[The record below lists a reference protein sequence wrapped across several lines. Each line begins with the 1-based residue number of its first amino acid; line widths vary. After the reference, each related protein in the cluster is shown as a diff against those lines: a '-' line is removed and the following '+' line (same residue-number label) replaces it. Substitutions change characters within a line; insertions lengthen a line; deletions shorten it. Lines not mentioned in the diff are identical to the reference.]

1 MKRKERSGGKKK
13 VKRYDLATC
22 TFLSQAKTID
32 NKLQR
37 ERVRERVRE
46 RDDMSRQSLV
56 KDAWIIEAEEASS
69 LVEDLEAKTKNKYP
83 DQLSLRE
90 IARSKLLELGVKLD
104 RLESLLHNPP
114 SKPIL
119 SESLPATKEDNKNA
133 NRCDQDEVK
142 LSFSKDD
149 QELLKP
155 LLIKPSNSYIPM
167 SLRWKTCWGISVVL
181 GLHYNTRILTQAH
194 HHVTHLGKELH
205 CTKPE
210 TTMLEKT
217 DRETRLSSSL
227 YLLNELRAHHSVPAQ
242 EQKAKEGFRK
252 LCRLDYI
259 DTMEGATLSDR
270 QASAH
275 IRNAGEE
282 SVGLR
287 KKLAAQDSGE

>member
-1 MKRKERSGGKKK
+1 
-13 VKRYDLATC
+13 
-22 TFLSQAKTID
+22 
-32 NKLQR
+32 
-37 ERVRERVRE
+37 
-46 RDDMSRQSLV
+46 
-56 KDAWIIEAEEASS
+56 
-69 LVEDLEAKTKNKYP
+69 
-83 DQLSLRE
+83 
-90 IARSKLLELGVKLD
+90 
-104 RLESLLHNPP
+104 
-114 SKPIL
+114 
-119 SESLPATKEDNKNA
+119 
-133 NRCDQDEVK
+133 
-142 LSFSKDD
+142 
-149 QELLKP
+149 
-155 LLIKPSNSYIPM
+155 M

-227 YLLNELRAHHSVPAQ
+227 YLLNELRVLQIYIPF
-242 EQKAKEGFRK
+242 QKRETVYFRN
-252 LCRLDYI
+252 DYI

>member
-1 MKRKERSGGKKK
+1 
-13 VKRYDLATC
+13 
-22 TFLSQAKTID
+22 
-32 NKLQR
+32 
-37 ERVRERVRE
+37 
-46 RDDMSRQSLV
+46 MSRQSLV
-56 KDAWIIEAEEASS
+56 KDAWIREAEEASS
-69 LVEDLEAKTKNKYP
+69 LVEDLEAKTKNKHP

-119 SESLPATKEDNKNA
+119 TKEDVDFRWKMLSDIQRRTRTLALILMNLAFAFLLMLRSERLPATKEDNKNA

-155 LLIKPSNSYIPM
+155 LLIKPSNSYTPM
-167 SLRWKTCWGISVVL
+167 SLRWKTCWGISV
-181 GLHYNTRILTQAH
+181 
-194 HHVTHLGKELH
+194 
-205 CTKPE
+205 
-210 TTMLEKT
+210 
-217 DRETRLSSSL
+217 
-227 YLLNELRAHHSVPAQ
+227 
-242 EQKAKEGFRK
+242 
-252 LCRLDYI
+252 DYI
-259 DTMEGATLSDR
+259 DTIEGATLSDR

-275 IRNAGEE
+275 ICDAGEE